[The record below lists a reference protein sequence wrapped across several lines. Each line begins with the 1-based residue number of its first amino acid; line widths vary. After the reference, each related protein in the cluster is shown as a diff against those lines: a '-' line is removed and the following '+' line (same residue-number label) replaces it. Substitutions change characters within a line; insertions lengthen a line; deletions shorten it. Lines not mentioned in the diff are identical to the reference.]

1 MTRKEAKRELK
12 PIKDMEKDIRSVELE
27 IERLMALATK
37 MTTSYDGINVQGS
50 PKNKI
55 EEAMIKVEEYR
66 ARLSSMLLRH
76 IDYKNKCLN
85 KVSKI
90 QPKSLQKLLIYYYF
104 QDKTIEQTAE
114 ILDKSVRWTHT
125 MYDTALDEY
134 SKII

>member
-1 MTRKEAKRELK
+1 
-12 PIKDMEKDIRSVELE
+12 
-27 IERLMALATK
+27 
-37 MTTSYDGINVQGS
+37 
-50 PKNKI
+50 
-55 EEAMIKVEEYR
+55 MIKVEEYR